1 MGAGRE
7 LFARRKD
14 GTEFPVEIGISP
26 IRSPEG
32 TLVLSV
38 IVDITERK
46 QAEAEARQHREEVAH
61 LGRLVIMGE
70 MAGSLAHELSQPL
83 GAIVTNVGAA
93 LRFLERGSLSAD
105 KLRELFQDIAAD
117 GKRAGEV
124 IRTVRAMGRKEVGA
138 RQLLQLNDVIAE
150 VLRLTPSDALGHH
163 CAVSIELDPLLPKV
177 DANSVQLQEVLL
189 NLIQNAF
196 EASEEVPRARRRVII
211 STERDGDY
219 AVRVS
224 VRDFGPGLPLD
235 LPERVFERFFSTKPE
250 GLGIGLFISRSII
263 AAHGGTL
270 SAENAEGGG
279 AQFCLRLPAAKE
291 IDV

>member
-1 MGAGRE
+1 MS
-7 LFARRKD
+7 
-14 GTEFPVEIGISP
+14 T
-26 IRSPEG
+26 
-32 TLVLSV
+32 
-38 IVDITERK
+38 
-46 QAEAEARQHREEVAH
+46 
-61 LGRLVIMGE
+61 
-70 MAGSLAHELSQPL
+70 
-83 GAIVTNVGAA
+83 
-93 LRFLERGSLSAD
+93 
-105 KLRELFQDIAAD
+105 
-117 GKRAGEV
+117 
-124 IRTVRAMGRKEVGA
+124 
-138 RQLLQLNDVIAE
+138 
-150 VLRLTPSDALGHH
+150 
-163 CAVSIELDPLLPKV
+163 ELDPLLPKV